1 MIARSTLAARTCCW
15 AAVPG
20 IRRVRAARRGST
32 AGMRPLR
39 SATQSPTAGRSATP
53 GPARWRRRPVT
64 WVSSSPWAVATR
76 SPPRWAASTRPGRWP
91 LSVHGANRSAQAPS
105 HPSSSRSMTPAW
117 AADRRPAPELPAERG
132 PGLDWR
138 RGARSGFGRR
148 SGHSA
153 CEREEDRGGR
163 RMTAAMIIEAIGSLL
178 WPLLVAVVLIRVLP
192 HVPGVVADLRRA
204 LRTRAFRVKVGGAE
218 LTVEEATE
226 QLRRQVTDLQ
236 NHMAAQLAAQAAQG
250 GTRPPTPAGIDLGAA
265 PAAEQARP
273 TVLWVDDDPDDNT
286 LELAKLRE
294 DGIEV
299 LLARS
304 TAEALDVLSLRRGV
318 GAIVTDLGRSE
329 DGEFRS
335 HAGLALLR
343 QLGEAEHDQPVL
355 VYTSTRRVELDRQD
369 ALDAGATVVTS
380 SPTELFAALRRVLST
395 PTPDPEPGHTP
406 AAPGRSAR
414 RPSRPG

>member
-1 MIARSTLAARTCCW
+1 
-15 AAVPG
+15 
-20 IRRVRAARRGST
+20 
-32 AGMRPLR
+32 
-39 SATQSPTAGRSATP
+39 
-53 GPARWRRRPVT
+53 
-64 WVSSSPWAVATR
+64 
-76 SPPRWAASTRPGRWP
+76 
-91 LSVHGANRSAQAPS
+91 
-105 HPSSSRSMTPAW
+105 
-117 AADRRPAPELPAERG
+117 
-132 PGLDWR
+132 
-138 RGARSGFGRR
+138 
-148 SGHSA
+148 
-153 CEREEDRGGR
+153 
-163 RMTAAMIIEAIGSLL
+163 MTAASIIEAIGSLL

-192 HVPGVVADLRRA
+192 HVPGVVGDLRRA
-204 LRTRAFRVKVGGAE
+204 LRTRAFRVKIGGAE

-250 GTRPPTPAGIDLGAA
+250 ETRPPTPAGIDLGAA

-355 VYTSTRRVELDRQD
+355 VYTSGRRVELDRQD
-369 ALDAGATVVTS
+369 AVDAGAAVVTS
-380 SPTELFAALRRVLST
+380 SPTELFAALGRILA
-395 PTPDPEPGHTP
+395 
-406 AAPGRSAR
+406 AAPARPNGAVPPAHAGER
-414 RPSRPG
+414 RPRRPIRPG

>member
-1 MIARSTLAARTCCW
+1 
-15 AAVPG
+15 
-20 IRRVRAARRGST
+20 
-32 AGMRPLR
+32 
-39 SATQSPTAGRSATP
+39 
-53 GPARWRRRPVT
+53 
-64 WVSSSPWAVATR
+64 
-76 SPPRWAASTRPGRWP
+76 
-91 LSVHGANRSAQAPS
+91 
-105 HPSSSRSMTPAW
+105 
-117 AADRRPAPELPAERG
+117 
-132 PGLDWR
+132 
-138 RGARSGFGRR
+138 
-148 SGHSA
+148 
-153 CEREEDRGGR
+153 
-163 RMTAAMIIEAIGSLL
+163 MTAASIIEAIGSLL

-204 LRTRAFRVKVGGAE
+204 LRTRAFRVKIGGAE

-236 NHMAAQLAAQAAQG
+236 DHMAAQLAAQADQG
-250 GTRPPTPAGIDLGAA
+250 QPRPLTPAGVDLGAA
-265 PAAEQARP
+265 PAAEPARP

-355 VYTSTRRVELDRQD
+355 VYTSGRRVELDRQD
-369 ALDAGATVVTS
+369 AVDAGADVVTS
-380 SPTELFAALRRVLST
+380 SPTELFAALGRILA
-395 PTPDPEPGHTP
+395 
-406 AAPGRSAR
+406 AAPARPNGAVPPARAGER
-414 RPSRPG
+414 RPRRPIRPG